1 MRNFFTEPINA
12 DGEDG
17 DEVFSAPEIRSR
29 TDEAFLPYPNYRSY
43 WWDTSQ
49 VPKPAEPALVP
60 NIARG
65 ANRFMSDWVIPGY
78 RERSAAG
85 EVFNN
90 PLLKT
95 VDRLEVLNESGCA
108 FQITTGGITYNG
120 DIQGVALSIRPTSS
134 TALRTAVVYATD
146 TTLGLNPDR
155 SALIASVST
164 EARGRI
170 APSAFDGLVSL
181 GELNETLRYL
191 RNPFEAGLKLASK
204 LERKIGRPAS
214 SGEMAMDFAST
225 YLGFRYGMRPL
236 VRDVEN
242 ALKALQDNVNPRPV
256 RETFRAKG
264 KVFVDGT
271 KITLGANYGGITYD
285 ETLWGRRD
293 IAVRCGFLTSNT
305 YSNGLQDRWG
315 MRLSDIPAA
324 MWELIPLSFMVDW
337 VLNVRQL
344 IAALSPRLGLS
355 VLAEWTTVT
364 DRRIVL
370 LSGSNYRFSNWTTTR
385 STTNEILMEYT
396 IKQRTPSVNP
406 PMIVWKGLG
415 SLSNDVGRLFDT
427 IGIFGQ
433 KLNNIAQAE
442 ARFASRSDLL
452 SRQSEMAREI
462 AKRRFQKNW
471 WLPQ

>member
-1 MRNFFTEPINA
+1 
-12 DGEDG
+12 
-17 DEVFSAPEIRSR
+17 
-29 TDEAFLPYPNYRSY
+29 
-43 WWDTSQ
+43 
-49 VPKPAEPALVP
+49 
-60 NIARG
+60 
-65 ANRFMSDWVIPGY
+65 
-78 RERSAAG
+78 
-85 EVFNN
+85 
-90 PLLKT
+90 
-95 VDRLEVLNESGCA
+95 
-108 FQITTGGITYNG
+108 
-120 DIQGVALSIRPTSS
+120 
-134 TALRTAVVYATD
+134 
-146 TTLGLNPDR
+146 
-155 SALIASVST
+155 
-164 EARGRI
+164 
-170 APSAFDGLVSL
+170 
-181 GELNETLRYL
+181 
-191 RNPFEAGLKLASK
+191 
-204 LERKIGRPAS
+204 
-214 SGEMAMDFAST
+214 
-225 YLGFRYGMRPL
+225 
-236 VRDVEN
+236 
-242 ALKALQDNVNPRPV
+242 
-256 RETFRAKG
+256 
-264 KVFVDGT
+264 
-271 KITLGANYGGITYD
+271 
-285 ETLWGRRD
+285 
-293 IAVRCGFLTSNT
+293 
-305 YSNGLQDRWG
+305 

>member
-1 MRNFFTEPINA
+1 
-12 DGEDG
+12 
-17 DEVFSAPEIRSR
+17 
-29 TDEAFLPYPNYRSY
+29 
-43 WWDTSQ
+43 
-49 VPKPAEPALVP
+49 
-60 NIARG
+60 
-65 ANRFMSDWVIPGY
+65 
-78 RERSAAG
+78 
-85 EVFNN
+85 
-90 PLLKT
+90 
-95 VDRLEVLNESGCA
+95 
-108 FQITTGGITYNG
+108 
-120 DIQGVALSIRPTSS
+120 
-134 TALRTAVVYATD
+134 
-146 TTLGLNPDR
+146 
-155 SALIASVST
+155 
-164 EARGRI
+164 
-170 APSAFDGLVSL
+170 
-181 GELNETLRYL
+181 
-191 RNPFEAGLKLASK
+191 
-204 LERKIGRPAS
+204 
-214 SGEMAMDFAST
+214 
-225 YLGFRYGMRPL
+225 

-271 KITLGANYGGITYD
+271 KITLGADYSGITYD

-293 IAVRCGFLTSNT
+293 ITVRCGFLTSNT

-396 IKQRTPSVNP
+396 IKQRTPSVNS